1 MTNRDLLKEAIADA
15 KAVKEVAITNA
26 KAALEEAFTPHLK
39 SMLEQKLTA
48 MEENDYT
55 TEETMHNTKRKE
67 VAEVSHDDEDID
79 LEELLRELE
88 GEDAEETEEDSDVP
102 ADDLEDTEEETE
114 EDEEL
119 DFDNM
124 TAEDLESFI
133 EKVVD
138 EMIAA
143 GELEGGHEGMEDE
156 LGAEMDMEE
165 PTDEEPMQ
173 EPGEIMAEGMDLVQM
188 VVDAGVSNHH
198 TAQLVAGALG
208 AMGIATTG
216 LTIAGIKKLVN
227 AMKGS
232 KSMDEAD
239 HESEMKETNAMHD
252 AELEEAY
259 NAINTLKSELNEI
272 NLLNSKLLYTNKIF
286 KAKNLSEAQ
295 KVQILTAFD
304 KAETVKETKL
314 VYETLSSNLNKSD
327 KRELVKEN
335 RSFAS
340 KTISGTSNK
349 QPVMETSAMV
359 ERFQKLAG
367 LK

>member
-48 MEENDYT
+48 MDEEDYT

-88 GEDAEETEEDSDVP
+88 GEDAEESEEDSEDA
-102 ADDLEDTEEETE
+102 ADDLEDTEEESE

-156 LGAEMDMEE
+156 LGAEMDMA
-165 PTDEEPMQ
+165 DEEPMQ
-173 EPGEIMAEGMDLVQM
+173 EPGGMMAEGMDLVKM
-188 VVDAGVSNHH
+188 IVDAGVDNYH
-198 TAQLVAGALG
+198 TAQLIAGALG
-208 AMGIATTG
+208 AMGVGAVG
-216 LTIAGIKKLVN
+216 LSIAGIKKLVN

-232 KSMDEAD
+232 KGMDEAD
-239 HESEMKETNAMHD
+239 HESEMEETNAKHD

-304 KAETVKETKL
+304 KAESVKETKL
-314 VYETLSSNLNKSD
+314 VYETLSSNLNKSG
-327 KRELVKEN
+327 KKELVKEN

-349 QPVMETSAMV
+349 QPVVETSAMV